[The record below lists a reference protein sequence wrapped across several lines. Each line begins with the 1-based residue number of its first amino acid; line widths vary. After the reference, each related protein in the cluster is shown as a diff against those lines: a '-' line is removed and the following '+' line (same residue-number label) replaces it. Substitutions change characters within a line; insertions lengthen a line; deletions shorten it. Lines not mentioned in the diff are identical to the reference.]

1 MSQYDLY
8 YIEDRLKQW
17 HPAVLR
23 IDFEE
28 QRKIHKVVM
37 LDARGQEYTAMH
49 VPLGELDARVIQR
62 MMEINPERGYK
73 AFDEIERNIQQRE
86 REQERKIEDMAYDM
100 AETLR
105 RPLIEDYFY

>member
-1 MSQYDLY
+1 MALYDVY
-8 YIEDRLKQW
+8 HIEERLREW

-28 QRKIHKVVM
+28 RRKIHKVIM
-37 LDARGQEYTAMH
+37 KDARGQEYTAMH
-49 VPLGELDARVIQR
+49 VPLGELDARVIHR
-62 MMEINPERGYK
+62 MMEINPERGYR
-73 AFDEIERNIQQRE
+73 AFDEINRNIRQRE